1 MERLLFESKGA
12 PTKAVVMSGVG
23 GGILAVLGIVIIVIS
38 QMKHA
43 THSVYSGVYGGAM
56 SYSGSYGG
64 GYLVGEGARTMLIVF
79 GVVSILSAKTRLM
92 VYDYH
97 LEGSYYIPILG
108 LTIRRDYYV
117 KYQDIAGITRNQNV
131 LIIHMV
137 GTQQRIAVK
146 NNQMAETA
154 HQMIQQCI
162 DYMKYSQ
169 QNQGT
174 VN

>member
-1 MERLLFESKGA
+1 
-12 PTKAVVMSGVG
+12 
-23 GGILAVLGIVIIVIS
+23 
-38 QMKHA
+38 
-43 THSVYSGVYGGAM
+43 
-56 SYSGSYGG
+56 
-64 GYLVGEGARTMLIVF
+64 MLIVF
-79 GVVSILSAKTRLM
+79 GVVSILAAIASLCSLFGIAKTRLM

-174 VN
+174 VD

>member
-1 MERLLFESKGA
+1 MVGGVATGLTVGA
-12 PTKAVVMSGVG
+12 GGVG
-23 GGILAVLGIVIIVIS
+23 TLGVVAGIV
-38 QMKHA
+38 
-43 THSVYSGVYGGAM
+43 GVG
-56 SYSGSYGG
+56 
-64 GYLVGEGARTMLIVF
+64 VGMFDGVGV
-79 GVVSILSAKTRLM
+79 GVVSILAAIASLCSLFGIAKTRLM